1 MLHLLDVFQSR
12 DFHVTMSTLSAH
24 VSCIQPYPEL
34 PSCPQTLEVADVNKD
49 RVTLKWQE
57 PATDGGADLTEY
69 VVEMKKSK
77 DSQYSVVAQVE
88 PNTPFYTA
96 KSLREGQQYQF
107 RVRAKN
113 LVGTSQEAAELD
125 SPVIAK
131 AKATVGGLGRLI
143 SPDPN
148 RPSSLSFIEI

>member
-1 MLHLLDVFQSR
+1 M
-12 DFHVTMSTLSAH
+12 
-24 VSCIQPYPEL
+24 
-34 PSCPQTLEVADVNKD
+34 ADVNKD